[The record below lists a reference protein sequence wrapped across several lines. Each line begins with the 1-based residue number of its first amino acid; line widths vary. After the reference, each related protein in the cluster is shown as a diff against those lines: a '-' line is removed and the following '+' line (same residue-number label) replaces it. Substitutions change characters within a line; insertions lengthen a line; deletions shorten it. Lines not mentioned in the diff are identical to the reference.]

1 MSSAFPLDLSLWNVD
16 VLYFKEGYDDSEVD
30 YVSSYVI
37 THESGVPTQECN
49 EISALIKNMH
59 VVYADDSAQVR
70 RLFATSGYGDSV
82 RAIVQIHP
90 FMNRLPL
97 DMCRATSPITVAVDG
112 ERSLLVSEWTFAKR
126 YAKVMIK
133 DPNFLTTDG
142 LHDLQGQIGL
152 LLTPQEITKMIRVL
166 TSVLEENGLHNSAE
180 HVWKPILDKLMQD
193 RLELAGNDYTSL
205 ISRY

>member
-16 VLYFKEGYDDSEVD
+16 VLYFKEDSPNEVD

-37 THESGVPTQECN
+37 THESVVPTEECK
-49 EISALIKNMH
+49 EIAALIKNMRVTH
-59 VVYADDSAQVR
+59 SDDEGGVR
-70 RLFATSGYGDSV
+70 RLFANSGYGGPV

-90 FMNRLPL
+90 FMNRLPA
-97 DMCRATSPITVAVDG
+97 DMRRSATAVTVAVDG
-112 ERSLLVSEWTFAKR
+112 DRSLLVGEWMFAKR

-152 LLTPQEITKMIRVL
+152 LLTPDEIIATIQALNSILQE
-166 TSVLEENGLHNSAE
+166 TSVHNTPT
-180 HVWKPILDKLMQD
+180 HTWKPILDKLMQD